1 MWELRHHR
9 SSVLAA
15 ILCSGGLLAT
25 PTAAGPRTRQV
36 PDVGGISI
44 MAGYARA
51 HHAGLLVSTAG
62 RSLDVGYGFCAPVVA
77 RQVPSAGSR
86 TRTGR
91 VKLFISGPVPC
102 SPGTP
107 TAPDPVPSAVLPSF
121 VGWRLDAVDRW
132 ARAHGQLWRALH
144 LEPLSGGHAASLL
157 GGYRVAAQ
165 DQPPGTRMT
174 PGVMQDGTW
183 VATPMTLHAAPRQG
197 LPPRP

>member
-1 MWELRHHR
+1 
-9 SSVLAA
+9 VLAA
-15 ILCSGGLLAT
+15 VVCAGGLLAA
-25 PTAAGPRTRQV
+25 PTAAGPRSVRV

-51 HHAGLLVSTAG
+51 HRAGLVVTTAG

-77 RQVPSAGSR
+77 RETPSAGSR

-102 SPGTP
+102 APAVP
-107 TAPDPVPSAVLPSF
+107 TQPDPVPSAVLPRF

-144 LEPLSGGHAASLL
+144 LDPLVHGHATSLL

-165 DQPPGTRMT
+165 DQPPGTTMT

-183 VATPMTLHAAPRQG
+183 VATPMTLHAAPRRARG
-197 LPPRP
+197 VSR